1 MIELEVSKEVKDEL
15 ESKKEENWL
24 NSNSNSFLSSNN
36 LDEIDDLQVI
46 EG

>member
-1 MIELEVSKEVKDEL
+1 MIELEVSQKDEL
-15 ESKKEENWL
+15 EIKKEENWL

-36 LDEIDDLQVI
+36 LDDIDDLQVI

>member
-1 MIELEVSKEVKDEL
+1 MIELEVSQKDEL